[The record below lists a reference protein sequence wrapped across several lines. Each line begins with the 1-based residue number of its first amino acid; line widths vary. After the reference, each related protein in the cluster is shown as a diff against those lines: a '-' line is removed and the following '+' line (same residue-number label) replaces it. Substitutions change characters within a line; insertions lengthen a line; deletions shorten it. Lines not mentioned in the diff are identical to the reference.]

1 MEKTKAM
8 CSFGTDEY
16 GLQTGTMKISE
27 LNDFKGHPFKVEQDI
42 QLFELMRSIEDK
54 GVLVPLIVRSNPYG
68 DGYEIIAG
76 HRRKAACTWAGIEE
90 VPVIIREMDDS
101 DAVIAMIDSNLQ
113 REYIKP
119 SEKAYAYKMK
129 LEAMK
134 SQGKRNDLTSSQ
146 LGTKLEKEEIAEGK
160 YILRADERLAK
171 EVGESRNQ
179 IARYIRLTNLIPKI
193 LDVVDAGRIAFTIG
207 VELSYLTEEEQ
218 YELHAVMD
226 LEQCTP
232 SLSQANKMKR
242 MSQAG
247 TLDMDEMYSILEQ
260 EKPNQ
265 REQIKIR
272 ADKEIEKR
280 IGVQTDT
287 TAIDKEL
294 ANYESKLKEV
304 DLNKARLERE
314 IDNLPIDA
322 RFRERKIHDMTL
334 RLDALYDTIVELEER
349 IEDAKLRKSS
359 IEMETITL
367 DNIYKLM
374 LNFGKLYDIIS
385 DEEKKSLITYLI
397 KEIQIYPNGESDMPL
412 KSIEF
417 NFPIYRDGQEVR
429 RLLWEKGNT
438 VETVCLLSKK
448 CQF

>member
-42 QLFELMRSIEDK
+42 QLFELMRSIEAK

-193 LDVVDAGRIAFTIG
+193 LDMVDAGRIAFTIG

-242 MSQAG
+242 MSQA
-247 TLDMDEMYSILEQ
+247 
-260 EKPNQ
+260 
-265 REQIKIR
+265 
-272 ADKEIEKR
+272 
-280 IGVQTDT
+280 
-287 TAIDKEL
+287 
-294 ANYESKLKEV
+294 
-304 DLNKARLERE
+304 
-314 IDNLPIDA
+314 
-322 RFRERKIHDMTL
+322 
-334 RLDALYDTIVELEER
+334 
-349 IEDAKLRKSS
+349 
-359 IEMETITL
+359 
-367 DNIYKLM
+367 
-374 LNFGKLYDIIS
+374 
-385 DEEKKSLITYLI
+385 
-397 KEIQIYPNGESDMPL
+397 
-412 KSIEF
+412 
-417 NFPIYRDGQEVR
+417 
-429 RLLWEKGNT
+429 
-438 VETVCLLSKK
+438 
-448 CQF
+448 

>member
-1 MEKTKAM
+1 M

-42 QLFELMRSIEDK
+42 QLFELMRSIEEK

-76 HRRKAACTWAGIEE
+76 HRRKAACSWAGIEE
-90 VPVIIREMDDS
+90 VPVIIRELDDA

-113 REYIKP
+113 REHIKP

-134 SQGKRNDLTSSQ
+134 SQGKRNDLLTSQ
-146 LGTKLEKEEIAEGK
+146 LGTKLVKDETLEGK
-160 YILRADERLAK
+160 KILRADERLAK

-193 LDVVDAGRIAFTIG
+193 LDMVDAGRIAFTIG

-247 TLDMDEMYSILEQ
+247 TLDMDVMYSILEQ

-272 ADKEIEKR
+272 ADTLADYFPKDFTPRQKVELIESLVKEWHEKQM
-280 IGVQTDT
+280 VQAKT
-287 TAIDKEL
+287 
-294 ANYESKLKEV
+294 SVQQKLK
-304 DLNKARLERE
+304 KTS
-314 IDNLPIDA
+314 
-322 RFRERKIHDMTL
+322 RER
-334 RLDALYDTIVELEER
+334 
-349 IEDAKLRKSS
+349 
-359 IEMETITL
+359 
-367 DNIYKLM
+367 
-374 LNFGKLYDIIS
+374 
-385 DEEKKSLITYLI
+385 
-397 KEIQIYPNGESDMPL
+397 
-412 KSIEF
+412 
-417 NFPIYRDGQEVR
+417 
-429 RLLWEKGNT
+429 
-438 VETVCLLSKK
+438 
-448 CQF
+448 